1 MKIKLDDMT
10 WPEVDEVLS
19 KPNAVLIPVGS
30 VEQHGPH
37 LPLSVDSR
45 CAAYIAE
52 QAAEKV
58 AEDQQIR
65 MIVAPAIQYTEVTTF
80 QSFPGTIGISAD
92 TEIRVIG
99 DIARSFIKQ
108 GFKNIIFVNGHFPN
122 VTLISTALHQV
133 SVDFPE
139 AGLYAASWWAL
150 GFEVIPKVRKSTIC
164 LHADELETS
173 VSLVI
178 QPENVHLDKAVKEFP
193 SYSLS
198 EKWVYPD
205 FYDPNRVFYH
215 SRKKFPKMGTNPGV
229 MGDPTVAS
237 RETGEKILKAVVDD
251 LAEIIVEVVQSGGD
265 SHYTRMKGCYR

>member
-1 MKIKLDDMT
+1 MKIKLDDMAWT
-10 WPEVDEVLS
+10 EVDEVLS

-30 VEQHGPH
+30 IEQHGLH

-45 CAAYIAE
+45 CATYMAE
-52 QAAEKV
+52 QAARKV
-58 AEDQQIR
+58 TEEHQIR
-65 MIVAPAIQYTEVTTF
+65 AVVAPTIHYTEVATF
-80 QSFPGTIGISAD
+80 ESFPGSIGISVD

-108 GFKNIIFVNGHFPN
+108 RFKNIIFVNGHSSN
-122 VTLISTALHQV
+122 VIPINTALRQV
-133 SVDFPE
+133 FVDFPD
-139 AGLYAASWWAL
+139 AGLYAVNWWAL
-150 GFEVIPKVRKSTIC
+150 GFEVIPKIRKSTIC

-198 EKWVYPD
+198 ERWVFPD
-205 FYDPNRVFYH
+205 FYGPNRVFYH
-215 SRKKFPKMGTNPGV
+215 SRKNYPKLGTGSGV

-237 RETGEKILKAVVDD
+237 RETGEKIIEAVVDD
-251 LAEIIVEVVQSGGD
+251 LVKIMVEIVKSGD
-265 SHYTRMKGCYR
+265 FEH